1 MKILLTNDDGY
12 QAPGIR
18 ILFDV
23 LKGRGHDVNI
33 VAPNEEK
40 SGNSHA
46 VSILMPLLTKKV
58 EENIWAV
65 YGTPAD
71 ATAVALANIVHEN
84 RPDVVISGINN
95 GYNVGRD
102 VNYSGTVGAATEAAL
117 EGYKAI
123 AVSMER
129 VSPTRTAVLQEG
141 FTRVANFVADLL
153 GEFEHIPWKP
163 LEVLNINHPA
173 APAKAVHIAECNST
187 CLYEPHFE
195 RMYTTHPRT
204 SHMAVYLMGGDVRS
218 HFTEESDD
226 VSQVQSGFIAMSFL
240 QARQSSTEN
249 TQKLNFV
256 AQKLNKMRTP

>member
-12 QAPGIR
+12 LAPGIR
-18 ILFDV
+18 ILAEV
-23 LKGRGHDVNI
+23 LTARGHSVSI

-58 EENIWAV
+58 EENVWAV

-84 RPDVVISGINN
+84 KPDVVISGINN

-129 VSPTRTAVLQEG
+129 VSPTRTAEIREG
-141 FTRVANFVADLL
+141 FLRVANFVADMLN
-153 GEFEHIPWKP
+153 EFSSIPWKP

-173 APAKAVHIAECNST
+173 SQVKGVRVAECNST

-204 SHMAVYLMGGDVRS
+204 SHMAVYLMGGDVRA

-226 VSQVQSGFIAMSFL
+226 VSQVQSGYATLSFL

-249 TQKLNFV
+249 TAKLG
-256 AQKLNKMRTP
+256 ALAAKLTK